1 MRRLVLLSVVA
12 LIALT
17 EACAVGPGYRRSS
30 LGMPDGWRPPA
41 TSEDSLRPFFDSLRT
56 SRDTLLP
63 PGADTARV
71 PFVYDTAPRGRGD
84 SAVAL
89 RWLDL
94 VQDSVLRQLVDT
106 SLRQNRDVR
115 TALAVIDEFRAQ
127 YRATRVG
134 LLPELTANGRAGR
147 NKQVF
152 GTFGSFSYDVYSATA
167 DLSWELDLWG
177 RLRRGTSAARSDLVA
192 REEDRRALQLSLIGD
207 VATAYFDLRAADLN
221 LAIARRTLD
230 SRRQTLQLA
239 RRRLDQGLISELDVR
254 QFEAEVAGPAAN
266 VADFERQ
273 VAQQENALSVLV
285 GHNPGAIAR
294 GRSLTEMAAR
304 IPVPVGVP
312 SALLERRPD
321 VRSAE
326 ASLRAATARIGVA
339 QAARLPTITLT
350 GQYGSQSTEFSKW
363 FASGTNIWQA
373 FAGVS
378 IPLFTQGRPGGEEVN
393 IATARSSRCVRPR
406 TGPRRRSGRWSPCG
420 ARWSSRTCG
429 IRTACRATSTC
440 WTPSAACSRRSWR
453 SPEPGAISSSRRC
466 SSTRPSG
473 PPGPEQTHEHAPDT
487 QRAARGRPARARRR
501 HRHLALD
508 RARRRAGA
516 PAVSHVHRAG
526 RGGAVHGA
534 ALRPQRG
541 FRRRH
546 RYRDPR
552 RRAGAESRDRP
563 GVRVLHRR
571 VRVRDVDGAALAHG
585 PRRARVGAHP
595 WREPHRGRD
604 RVRDPVPDSSPGGG
618 AASGRGRGK
627 RVTAA

>member
-127 YRATRVG
+127 YRATRGG

-152 GTFGSFSYDVYSATA
+152 GTFGSFTYDVYSATA

-304 IPVPVGVP
+304 IPVPAGVP

-393 IATARSSRCVRPR
+393 IATARAS
-406 TGPRRRSGRWSPCG
+406 
-420 ARWSSRTCG
+420 
-429 IRTACRATSTC
+429 
-440 WTPSAACSRRSWR
+440 
-453 SPEPGAISSSRRC
+453 
-466 SSTRPSG
+466 
-473 PPGPEQTHEHAPDT
+473 Q
-487 QRAARGRPARARRR
+487 ARARYEQTALVALREVEDALVALRTAQDRTAAQERQVVALRR
-501 HRHLALD
+501 ALELADMRYQNGVSSYLDVLDAQRGLFTAELALT
-508 RARRRAGA
+508 G
-516 PAVSHVHRAG
+516 AG
-526 RGGAVHGA
+526 RDQLVAAVQLYKAVGA
-534 ALRPQRG
+534 AWP
-541 FRRRH
+541 
-546 RYRDPR
+546 
-552 RRAGAESRDRP
+552 GAD
-563 GVRVLHRR
+563 
-571 VRVRDVDGAALAHG
+571 
-585 PRRARVGAHP
+585 
-595 WREPHRGRD
+595 
-604 RVRDPVPDSSPGGG
+604 
-618 AASGRGRGK
+618 
-627 RVTAA
+627 T